1 MTTRELTVVLSLSLL
16 LLPRP
21 SSAQFATDQQ
31 RREAWRH
38 YRAGQELMTTEQFAK
53 AAEAF
58 GRAIAQ
64 DRLLA
69 LAHYAQGQ
77 AFMALRRFPSAV
89 RAFTACG
96 AAFHTLH
103 NLAESHRQ
111 TAERRWQ
118 EEIRELREIAR
129 RMTEGRAAQLDARI
143 AQLERRQSDA
153 GTAFEPPAFLSLAL
167 GSAYFRIGD
176 LVEAERY
183 WKAAVSADPRFG
195 EAHNNL
201 AALYAMTNRRE
212 DAEDAVRAAE
222 DAGFRVNPQLKVDIA
237 GL

>member
-1 MTTRELTVVLSLSLL
+1 MTTRGLTLVLSLL
-16 LLPRP
+16 LLPLP

-31 RREAWRH
+31 RRDAWRH

-58 GRAIAQ
+58 GRAIEQ

-96 AAFHTLH
+96 AAFHALH
-103 NLAESHRQ
+103 DLAESHRH
-111 TAERRWQ
+111 TAERRRQ
-118 EEIRELREIAR
+118 EEIRELRELAR
-129 RMTEGRAAQLDARI
+129 RVTEGRAV
-143 AQLERRQSDA
+143 QLEARMAELEQRQSGA
-153 GTAFEPPAFLSLAL
+153 GTAFAPPAFLSLAL
-167 GSAYFRIGD
+167 GSAHFRSGD
-176 LVEAERY
+176 LTEAERH
-183 WKAAVSADPRFG
+183 WKAAISADPRFG

-201 AALYAMTNRRE
+201 AALYVMTNRRRE
-212 DAEDAVRAAE
+212 AEEAVHAAE
-222 DAGFRVNPQLKVDIA
+222 EAGFRVNPQLKVDIA
-237 GL
+237 GH